1 MYEYM
6 EDLLASGE
14 KDSNASDYLNDMK
27 DLCQLFRDMKE
38 YEYWKQTISAV
49 ETYTIDQKTVFFQ
62 LFLTELWMDYYQT
75 VGNEERYVELCVAHA
90 DLYKLPE
97 SDRCEGPRLSDRH
110 QGPAAGKRG
119 GAQARG
125 DYVCDG
131 CADRAGEPLFS

>member
-1 MYEYM
+1 
-6 EDLLASGE
+6 
-14 KDSNASDYLNDMK
+14 MK

-90 DLYKLPE
+90 DLYKRQKAI
-97 SDRCEGPRLSDRH
+97 D
-110 QGPAAGKRG
+110 AK
-119 GAQARG
+119 
-125 DYVCDG
+125 
-131 CADRAGEPLFS
+131 DRATAIDIKVQLREKRRSASAWRLCL